1 MWGCEAS
8 EDRTAT
14 KAFYK
19 WPGLKCNDRSSK
31 DVLEGSYCGSYN
43 IAVTVGK
50 GEGQGCVLLAAQIDN
65 PITQVQIGE
74 MLNQL
79 SFMGTLILKTTLNQ
93 FESTIIKFHALDN
106 NLMSYGNSGPYMAS
120 CQINI
125 SESMRD
131 LALSFGI
138 AQGYWHTDFKD
149 DFTRWTLCTLT
160 FRLPPGMFIYS
171 HIIYYHTK
179 LNV

>member
-8 EDRTAT
+8 EDRPA
-14 KAFYK
+14 KRAFYT
-19 WPGLKCNDRSSK
+19 WPGLKRNDRSNK

-43 IAVTVGK
+43 IATTVGK
-50 GEGQGCVLLAAQIDN
+50 GEGQGCVLPAAQIDD
-65 PITQVQIGE
+65 PAAQAQIGE

-79 SFMGTLILKTTLNQ
+79 SFMGTVILKTTLNR

-106 NLMSYGNSGPYMAS
+106 NLMSYGNFGPYMTG

-125 SESMRD
+125 SDSIQD

-138 AQGYWHTDFKD
+138 AQGYWHPDFND
-149 DFTRWTLCTLT
+149 DFTRWTVCTLT
-160 FRLPPGMFIYS
+160 FRLPPGMFIIHRH
-171 HIIYYHTK
+171 HISPY
-179 LNV
+179 